1 MDPRDALRQLDGDTL
16 FIADGGLETSLV
28 FHQGVE
34 LPCFAAFVLLD
45 DEVGRAALR
54 EYFAPFL
61 HLAAERGTG
70 IVIDTPTWRANPDW
84 GLELGYA
91 PEALDAV
98 NRTAVAFARELREE
112 LPDGVPALVDGVV
125 GPRGDG
131 YVADTLMTA
140 DDAAEYHGRQLQVF
154 AEAGADLATAVTMT
168 YAEEAE
174 GIVAAAR
181 DAGLPVA
188 ISFTVET
195 DGRLPSGQALPEA
208 IEQVDAATDAA
219 AAYFMVNCA
228 HPTHFRQVLEQDGAW
243 RERIR
248 GIRANASR
256 MSHAELDEAE
266 QLDDGDPAELGAE
279 YRELRERLPRL
290 AVVGGCCGTDHRH
303 VAAIADALAGPA

>member
-1 MDPRDALRQLDGDTL
+1 MASLDALPHLADDAL
-16 FIADGGLETSLV
+16 FLTDGGLETTLV

-45 DEVGRAALR
+45 DEPGRAALR
-54 EYFAPFL
+54 TYFAPYL
-61 HLAAERGTG
+61 KLAAEHRTG
-70 IVIDTPTWRANPDW
+70 LVIDTPTWRANPDW
-84 GLELGYA
+84 GSELGYA
-91 PEALDAV
+91 PEALDAA
-98 NRTAVAFARELREE
+98 NRTAVAFARELRDE
-112 LPDGVPALVDGVV
+112 LPDGVPAVVDGVV

-131 YVADTLMTA
+131 YVAEKLMTA
-140 DDAAEYHGRQLQVF
+140 KEAAEYHGRQLQVF
-154 AEAGADLATAVTMT
+154 AEAGADMASAITMT

-174 GIVAAAR
+174 GIVAAAEQ
-181 DAGLPVA
+181 AGLPVA

-195 DGRLPSGQALPEA
+195 DGRLPSGQSLPAA
-208 IEQVDAATDAA
+208 IAQVDTATDAA

-228 HPTHFRQVLEQDGAW
+228 HPTHFERVLEQDGAW

-266 QLDDGDPAELGAE
+266 QLDDGNPAELGAE
-279 YRELRERLPRL
+279 YRELRERLPGL

-303 VAAIADALAGPA
+303 VAAIRDALAR